1 MDPVTTATT
10 VAGGISILNK
20 FLDINSVTSDAEL
33 DNATE
38 SFLKANFMKTGS
50 ITKMLK
56 TLVIEPT
63 ILVTPGAK
71 VSPAYDNI
79 VKVGLDMFSSF
90 YLQAF
95 DMLTKV
101 SGVSTLT
108 AISILSTNTVS
119 GKGALTNKAK
129 NLFDNLTAESLDK
142 PLVLN
147 QLDFNNSNIF
157 FNLEANDGNELA
169 GGLFRKLKVSIKLNN
184 NSTIEVPINII
195 ANVKMVKPE
204 EIINVMMDKDAKN
217 TFTSRWMEYKS
228 GGISLSDLIFCT
240 DLIKDYKSRK
250 ISKNSDLFN
259 RLEDRN
265 NDKYLRR
272 IVTGIAGTEYSYG
285 IVVTSEDELR
295 SIESIT
301 KLNVSKFGDKE
312 KLLSTLQSHNLSVL
326 DDDTERARILI
337 SDLQGEMNIGY
348 KKINNYKD
356 SDNGMMDFM
365 KYFIANKTPVF

>member
-119 GKGALTNKAK
+119 G
-129 NLFDNLTAESLDK
+129 NLTAESLDK

-147 QLDFNNSNIF
+147 QLDFNNSNTF